1 MVRPVTMDDYFLL
14 KQPDHISVS
23 LDGLRLGYV
32 INNVYSEYMKEKE
45 NELHIRGLKDDS
57 DFMLKESGKAFG
69 IIKFFKNSAKVVFSY
84 SQSSKNYLC
93 IMNTETSEKMDILC
107 PGSVIDLF
115 INSREDIILHIDPN
129 SNTEAK
135 EGGDDGFFFEENI
148 KKNQVYVFSAEKG
161 MRLLSDLPQIWELNC
176 VKDTIAVI
184 GSDGINEGA
193 WYKSYVAVLQEGK
206 PVQKIYTPERGQ
218 LALPKLSLDGN
229 SLAVIESMWSDRGVT
244 AGDIV
249 ILDIESSR
257 RSNITE
263 QMDMSFS
270 CVEWI
275 DNDSFIALG
284 QRGAEFI
291 FMEYKSGKFRELF
304 NIRGNVS
311 PGMAP
316 SFVMDGKNN
325 IYSCWSNSEVPP
337 EIHSIDTHFSK
348 EQKLTQINSKL
359 EDLKKYEW
367 NDIGWNS
374 DDGLE
379 IHGFLRNKGKNM
391 PLIVIVH
398 GGPTGSIKETF
409 IDRYSFLLEE
419 GYSIF
424 MPNFRGSTG
433 RGRKFAE
440 SNYGDMGGMDLKDI
454 LSGIEMLVRNGMADP
469 EKIFITGG
477 SYGGFMT
484 KWAITQSNI
493 FKGAIPLF
501 GISDWVSFHGTTNI
515 AEWDENQYG
524 ESPYAF
530 SKFVK
535 FSPLRYVNNISC
547 DVMIMHG
554 VNDPCVP
561 VSQAFQFYRALK
573 ENGKSVR
580 LLLFPREG
588 HGFMEKNHIMQSMK
602 ELKTFLREHCS
613 S

>member
-1 MVRPVTMDDYFLL
+1 MVRPVTIEDYFILR
-14 KQPDHISVS
+14 QPDHISVS
-23 LDGLRLGYV
+23 RDGLRMGYV
-32 INNVYSEYMKEKE
+32 INNVYTEYMKEKE
-45 NELHIRGLKDDS
+45 NELHIRKFKDEGDLI
-57 DFMLKESGKAFG
+57 LKESGKAFG
-69 IIKFFKNSAKVVFSY
+69 VVKFFNNSAKVAFSY
-84 SQSSKNYLC
+84 SHSSKNYLC
-93 IMNTETSEKMDILC
+93 VMNTETSEKMDILC
-107 PGSVIDLF
+107 PGSVLDLF
-115 INSREDIILHIDPN
+115 INSRDDIILHIDPN
-129 SNTEAK
+129 SNSEAK
-135 EGGDDGFFFEENI
+135 ADGDDVFFFEENI
-148 KKNQVYVFSAEKG
+148 KKNQLYVFSAEKG
-161 MRLLSDLPQIWELNC
+161 MRPLPDIPQIWEMNC
-176 VKDTIAVI
+176 VEDTIAVI
-184 GSDGINEGA
+184 GSDGTSEGA
-193 WYKSYVAVLQEGK
+193 WYKNFVGVIQEGK
-206 PVQKIYTPERGQ
+206 TVQKIYAPGRGQ
-218 LALPKLSLDGN
+218 VALPKLSLDGN
-229 SLAVIESMWSDRGVT
+229 RMAVIESMWSDRGVT

-249 ILDIESSR
+249 ILDLESR
-257 RSNITE
+257 QTSNITE
-263 QMDMSFS
+263 HMDISFS

-275 DNDSFIALG
+275 DDSSFIALG
-284 QRGAEFI
+284 QREAEFI
-291 FMEYKSGKFRELF
+291 FMEYKSGKFRELSK
-304 NIRGNVS
+304 IRGSVF
-311 PGMAP
+311 PGIVP
-316 SFVMDGKNN
+316 SFVMDRKNN

-337 EIHSIDTHFSK
+337 EIHCIDNNSSK
-348 EQKLTQINSKL
+348 EQTLTQINSKL
-359 EDLKKYEW
+359 ADLKKYEW

-374 DDGLE
+374 EDGLN
-379 IHGFLRNKGKNM
+379 INGFLRNKGKNM
-391 PLIVIVH
+391 PLVVVVH
-398 GGPTGSIKETF
+398 GGPTGSVKETF

-454 LSGIEMLVRNGMADP
+454 LSGIETLVKNGMADP
-469 EKIFITGG
+469 QKIFITGG

-530 SKFVK
+530 NKFIK
-535 FSPLRYVNNISC
+535 FSPLRYVSNVSC

-602 ELKTFLREHCS
+602 ELKTFLKEHCS